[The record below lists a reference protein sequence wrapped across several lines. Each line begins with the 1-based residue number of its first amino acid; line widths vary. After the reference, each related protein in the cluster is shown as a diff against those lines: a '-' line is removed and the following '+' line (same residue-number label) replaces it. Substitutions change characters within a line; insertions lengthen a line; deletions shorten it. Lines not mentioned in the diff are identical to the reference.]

1 MSIQK
6 GEISQWG
13 TLKHYGYPSSDIG
26 YNSGDSWLHM
36 PLISLAC
43 ERLGLNPSGM
53 DSVPSDERDFWE
65 GQFMSEILEI
75 EERIRDNV
83 KEYNLSL
90 KGDPNYSSI
99 IPQKISKYLLNPNNW
114 SGSQNLI
121 KDFELLILGVD
132 LKNKLYSKK
141 QEILDVIVKQ
151 SVVETKPE
159 RTKSLE
165 VKSK

>member
-1 MSIQK
+1 
-6 GEISQWG
+6 
-13 TLKHYGYPSSDIG
+13 
-26 YNSGDSWLHM
+26 M

-83 KEYNLSL
+83 KELNLSL

-99 IPQKISKYLLNPNNW
+99 IPQKISKY
-114 SGSQNLI
+114 
-121 KDFELLILGVD
+121 
-132 LKNKLYSKK
+132 Y
-141 QEILDVIVKQ
+141 
-151 SVVETKPE
+151 
-159 RTKSLE
+159 
-165 VKSK
+165 